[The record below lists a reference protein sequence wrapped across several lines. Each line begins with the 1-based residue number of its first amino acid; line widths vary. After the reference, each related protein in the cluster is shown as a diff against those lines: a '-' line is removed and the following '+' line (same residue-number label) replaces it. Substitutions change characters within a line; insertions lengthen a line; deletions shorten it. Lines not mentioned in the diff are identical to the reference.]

1 MAYVRWISTVPGV
14 NMKRKLIVILSL
26 VLCFMLS
33 CNEETLDKV
42 FIQGGMDAASPRVIV
57 AVDPDSVH
65 SFLEGEI
72 TTLDKEEIREEIALD
87 EKEESQVEKVEEYPS
102 LYSLS
107 PDVISGMKAYLDSSL
122 SSQKEEILGYVEEET
137 GSVLSSLSDVEALID
152 KALDD
157 ALLYIEG
164 DVKSKIDEELTNL
177 KSETKSYMDEELT
190 ALKSETK
197 SYLDEELSFIESE
210 ARVYFEGEISGL
222 KDDINNS
229 IIENQEQLD
238 TLSEDFKAYL
248 ETEALSYI
256 EARLALLKDEIL
268 SSLEKNYETKGVD
281 VHYIEDAEIE
291 FERATEE
298 DADITLNGIYL
309 SSGEEGYVVIGYEDG
324 ISSLVIPESIDGVPV
339 VAIGERAFRDCS
351 TLNGDV
357 VLPKSIVAIEKEAF
371 MNADGLNGR
380 IYFPQSLKVISDRA
394 FYGCQSLQG
403 DLIIPDSVE
412 TIGDEAFSYCTGIG
426 SAVYGGRGL
435 KSVGRDIFTY
445 SGVTKCHL
453 PLPISLELGF

>member
-72 TTLDKEEIREEIALD
+72 TTLDKEEIREVVALD
-87 EKEESQVEKVEEYPS
+87 EKEEKQVEKVEEYHS

-122 SSQKEEILGYVEEET
+122 SSQKKEILGYVEEET

-164 DVKSKIDEELTNL
+164 DVKSKIDEELT
-177 KSETKSYMDEELT
+177 
-190 ALKSETK
+190 A
-197 SYLDEELSFIESE
+197 
-210 ARVYFEGEISGL
+210 L
-222 KDDINNS
+222 KDDVNNS
-229 IIENQEQLD
+229 IIENQGQLD

-268 SSLEKNYETKGVD
+268 SSLENSYETEGVD
-281 VHYIEDAEIE
+281 VNYIEDAEIE

-309 SSGEEGYVVIGYEDG
+309 SSGDEGYVVIGYEDG

-339 VAIGERAFRDCS
+339 VAIGERAFRECS
-351 TLNGDV
+351 TLSGDV

-412 TIGDEAFSYCTGIG
+412 TIGDEAFSHCVEIG

-435 KSVGRDIFTY
+435 KSVGRDVFTY

>member
-72 TTLDKEEIREEIALD
+72 TTLDKEEIREEVALD

-107 PDVISGMKAYLDSSL
+107 PEVISGMKAYLDSSL

-164 DVKSKIDEELTNL
+164 DVKSKIDEELT
-177 KSETKSYMDEELT
+177 
-190 ALKSETK
+190 A
-197 SYLDEELSFIESE
+197 
-210 ARVYFEGEISGL
+210 L
-222 KDDINNS
+222 KDDVNNS

-268 SSLEKNYETKGVD
+268 SSLEKSYETKGVD
-281 VHYIEDAEIE
+281 VHYIKDTEIE

-412 TIGDEAFSYCTGIG
+412 TIGDEAFSYCVEIG

-435 KSVGRDIFTY
+435 KSVGRDVFTY

>member
-26 VLCFMLS
+26 VICFMLS

-72 TTLDKEEIREEIALD
+72 TTLDKEEIREEVALD

-137 GSVLSSLSDVEALID
+137 GSVLLSLSDVEALID

-157 ALLYIEG
+157 ALLYIED
-164 DVKSKIDEELTNL
+164 DVKSKIDEELT
-177 KSETKSYMDEELT
+177 
-190 ALKSETK
+190 A
-197 SYLDEELSFIESE
+197 
-210 ARVYFEGEISGL
+210 L
-222 KDDINNS
+222 KDDVNNS

-268 SSLEKNYETKGVD
+268 SSLEKSYETKGVD
-281 VHYIEDAEIE
+281 VHYIKDTEIE

-309 SSGEEGYVVIGYEDG
+309 SSGDEGYVVIGYEDG

-412 TIGDEAFSYCTGIG
+412 TIGDEAFSYCVEIG

-435 KSVGRDIFTY
+435 KSVGRDVFTY

>member
-72 TTLDKEEIREEIALD
+72 TTLDKEEIREEVALD
-87 EKEESQVEKVEEYPS
+87 EKEESQAEKVEEYPS

-107 PDVISGMKAYLDSSL
+107 PDVISEMKAYLDSSL
-122 SSQKEEILGYVEEET
+122 SSQKEEIWGYVEEET

-164 DVKSKIDEELTNL
+164 DVKSKIDEELT
-177 KSETKSYMDEELT
+177 
-190 ALKSETK
+190 A
-197 SYLDEELSFIESE
+197 
-210 ARVYFEGEISGL
+210 L
-222 KDDINNS
+222 KDDVNNS
-229 IIENQEQLD
+229 IIENKEQLD

-281 VHYIEDAEIE
+281 VHYIKDTEIE

-309 SSGEEGYVVIGYEDG
+309 SSGDEGYVVIGYEDG

-380 IYFPQSLKVISDRA
+380 IYLPQSLKVISDRA

-412 TIGDEAFSYCTGIG
+412 TIGDEAFSYCVEIG

-435 KSVGRDIFTY
+435 KSVGRDVFTY

>member
-72 TTLDKEEIREEIALD
+72 TTLDKEEIREEVALD

-164 DVKSKIDEELTNL
+164 DVKSKIDEELT
-177 KSETKSYMDEELT
+177 
-190 ALKSETK
+190 A
-197 SYLDEELSFIESE
+197 
-210 ARVYFEGEISGL
+210 L
-222 KDDINNS
+222 KDDVNNS
-229 IIENQEQLD
+229 IIENKEQLD

-268 SSLEKNYETKGVD
+268 SSLEKSYETKGVD

-309 SSGEEGYVVIGYEDG
+309 SSGDEGYVVIGYEDG

-351 TLNGDV
+351 TLKGDV

-435 KSVGRDIFTY
+435 KSVGRDVFTY

>member
-1 MAYVRWISTVPGV
+1 
-14 NMKRKLIVILSL
+14 
-26 VLCFMLS
+26 MLS
-33 CNEETLDKV
+33 GNEETLDKV

-164 DVKSKIDEELTNL
+164 DVKSKIDEELT
-177 KSETKSYMDEELT
+177 
-190 ALKSETK
+190 A
-197 SYLDEELSFIESE
+197 
-210 ARVYFEGEISGL
+210 L
-222 KDDINNS
+222 KDDVNNS

-238 TLSEDFKAYL
+238 TLSEYFKAYL
-248 ETEALSYI
+248 ETEALPYI

-268 SSLEKNYETKGVD
+268 SSLEKSYETKGVD

-309 SSGEEGYVVIGYEDG
+309 SSGDEGYVVIGYEDG
-324 ISSLVIPESIDGVPV
+324 ISSLVIPESIDGVPI

-351 TLNGDV
+351 TLKGDV
-357 VLPKSIVAIEKEAF
+357 VLPRSIVAIEKEAF

-412 TIGDEAFSYCTGIG
+412 TIGDEAFSHCVEIG

-435 KSVGRDIFTY
+435 KSVGRDVFTY

>member
-72 TTLDKEEIREEIALD
+72 TTLDKEEIREETALD
-87 EKEESQVEKVEEYPS
+87 EKAESQVEKVEEYPS

-164 DVKSKIDEELTNL
+164 DVKSKIDEELT
-177 KSETKSYMDEELT
+177 
-190 ALKSETK
+190 A
-197 SYLDEELSFIESE
+197 
-210 ARVYFEGEISGL
+210 L
-222 KDDINNS
+222 KDDVNNS
-229 IIENQEQLD
+229 IIENKEQLT

-268 SSLEKNYETKGVD
+268 SSLEKSYDTKGVD
-281 VHYIEDAEIE
+281 VHHIKDTEIE

-309 SSGEEGYVVIGYEDG
+309 SSGDEGYVVIGYEDG

-351 TLNGDV
+351 SLNGDV

-412 TIGDEAFSYCTGIG
+412 TIGDEAFSHCVEIG

-435 KSVGRDIFTY
+435 KSVGRDVFTY

>member
-72 TTLDKEEIREEIALD
+72 TTLDKEEIREETALD
-87 EKEESQVEKVEEYPS
+87 EKEENQVEKVEEYPS

-164 DVKSKIDEELTNL
+164 DVKSKIDEELT
-177 KSETKSYMDEELT
+177 
-190 ALKSETK
+190 A
-197 SYLDEELSFIESE
+197 
-210 ARVYFEGEISGL
+210 L
-222 KDDINNS
+222 KDDVNNS
-229 IIENQEQLD
+229 IIENKEQLD

-268 SSLEKNYETKGVD
+268 SSLEKSYETKGVD

-309 SSGEEGYVVIGYEDG
+309 SSGDEGYVVIGYEDG

-351 TLNGDV
+351 SLNGDV

-412 TIGDEAFSYCTGIG
+412 TIGDEAFSYCVEIG

-435 KSVGRDIFTY
+435 KSVGRDVFTY

>member
-72 TTLDKEEIREEIALD
+72 TTLDKEEIREETALD

-164 DVKSKIDEELTNL
+164 DVKSKIDEELT
-177 KSETKSYMDEELT
+177 
-190 ALKSETK
+190 A
-197 SYLDEELSFIESE
+197 
-210 ARVYFEGEISGL
+210 L
-222 KDDINNS
+222 KDDVNNS
-229 IIENQEQLD
+229 IIENQGQLD

-268 SSLEKNYETKGVD
+268 SSLENSYETKGVD

-351 TLNGDV
+351 TLKGDV

-412 TIGDEAFSYCTGIG
+412 TIGDEAFSHCVEIG

>member
-72 TTLDKEEIREEIALD
+72 TTLDKEEIREEVALD

-164 DVKSKIDEELTNL
+164 DVKSKIDEELT
-177 KSETKSYMDEELT
+177 
-190 ALKSETK
+190 A
-197 SYLDEELSFIESE
+197 
-210 ARVYFEGEISGL
+210 L
-222 KDDINNS
+222 KDDVNNS

-268 SSLEKNYETKGVD
+268 SSLENSYETKGVD
-281 VHYIEDAEIE
+281 IHYIEDAEIE

-309 SSGEEGYVVIGYEDG
+309 SSGDEGYVVIGYEDG

-351 TLNGDV
+351 SLKGDV

-412 TIGDEAFSYCTGIG
+412 TIGDEAFSHCVEIG

-435 KSVGRDIFTY
+435 KSVGRDVFTY
-445 SGVTKCHL
+445 SGVIMCHL

>member
-33 CNEETLDKV
+33 CNEDTLDKV

-72 TTLDKEEIREEIALD
+72 TTLDKEEIREERALD
-87 EKEESQVEKVEEYPS
+87 EKEERQVEKVEEYPS

-137 GSVLSSLSDVEALID
+137 GSVLSFLSDVEALID
-152 KALDD
+152 KTLDD

-164 DVKSKIDEELTNL
+164 DVKSKIDEELT
-177 KSETKSYMDEELT
+177 
-190 ALKSETK
+190 A
-197 SYLDEELSFIESE
+197 
-210 ARVYFEGEISGL
+210 L
-222 KDDINNS
+222 KDDVNNS
-229 IIENQEQLD
+229 IIENKEQLD

-268 SSLEKNYETKGVD
+268 SSLEKSYETKGVD
-281 VHYIEDAEIE
+281 VHYIKDTEIE

-394 FYGCQSLQG
+394 FYGCQSLKG

-412 TIGDEAFSYCTGIG
+412 TIGDEAFSYCVEIG

-435 KSVGRDIFTY
+435 KSVGRDVFTY

>member
-72 TTLDKEEIREEIALD
+72 TTLDKEEIREEVALD

-164 DVKSKIDEELTNL
+164 DVKSKIDEELT
-177 KSETKSYMDEELT
+177 
-190 ALKSETK
+190 A
-197 SYLDEELSFIESE
+197 
-210 ARVYFEGEISGL
+210 L
-222 KDDINNS
+222 KDDVNNS

-268 SSLEKNYETKGVD
+268 SSLEKSYETKGVD

-351 TLNGDV
+351 SLNGDV

-412 TIGDEAFSYCTGIG
+412 TIGDEAFSYCVEIG

-435 KSVGRDIFTY
+435 KSVGRDVFTY

>member
-72 TTLDKEEIREEIALD
+72 TTLDKEEIREEVALD

-164 DVKSKIDEELTNL
+164 DVKSKIDEELT
-177 KSETKSYMDEELT
+177 
-190 ALKSETK
+190 A
-197 SYLDEELSFIESE
+197 
-210 ARVYFEGEISGL
+210 L
-222 KDDINNS
+222 KDDVNNS
-229 IIENQEQLD
+229 IIENQGQLD

-281 VHYIEDAEIE
+281 VHYIKDTEIE

-298 DADITLNGIYL
+298 DADIILNGIYL
-309 SSGEEGYVVIGYEDG
+309 SSGDEGYVVIGYEDG

-412 TIGDEAFSYCTGIG
+412 TIGDEAFSYCVEIG

-435 KSVGRDIFTY
+435 KSVGRDVFTY

>member
-72 TTLDKEEIREEIALD
+72 TTLDKEEIREVVALD

-107 PDVISGMKAYLDSSL
+107 PEVISGMKAYLDSSL

-164 DVKSKIDEELTNL
+164 DVKSKIDEELT
-177 KSETKSYMDEELT
+177 
-190 ALKSETK
+190 A
-197 SYLDEELSFIESE
+197 
-210 ARVYFEGEISGL
+210 L
-222 KDDINNS
+222 KDDVNNS

-268 SSLEKNYETKGVD
+268 SSLEKSYETKGVD
-281 VHYIEDAEIE
+281 IHYMEDAEIE

-309 SSGEEGYVVIGYEDG
+309 SSGDEGYVVIGYEDG

-351 TLNGDV
+351 TLKGDV

>member
-72 TTLDKEEIREEIALD
+72 TTLDKEEIREEVALD
-87 EKEESQVEKVEEYPS
+87 EKEERQVEKVEEYPS

-164 DVKSKIDEELTNL
+164 DVKSKIDEELT
-177 KSETKSYMDEELT
+177 
-190 ALKSETK
+190 A
-197 SYLDEELSFIESE
+197 
-210 ARVYFEGEISGL
+210 L
-222 KDDINNS
+222 KDDVNNS

-268 SSLEKNYETKGVD
+268 SSLEKSYETKGVD
-281 VHYIEDAEIE
+281 VHYIKDTEIE

-435 KSVGRDIFTY
+435 KSVGRDVFTY

>member
-72 TTLDKEEIREEIALD
+72 TTLDKEEIREEVALD

-164 DVKSKIDEELTNL
+164 DVKSKIDEELT
-177 KSETKSYMDEELT
+177 
-190 ALKSETK
+190 A
-197 SYLDEELSFIESE
+197 
-210 ARVYFEGEISGL
+210 L
-222 KDDINNS
+222 KDDVNNS
-229 IIENQEQLD
+229 IIENKDQLD

-268 SSLEKNYETKGVD
+268 SSLEKSYETKGVD
-281 VHYIEDAEIE
+281 VHYIKDTEIE

-339 VAIGERAFRDCS
+339 VAIGEGAFRDCS

-412 TIGDEAFSYCTGIG
+412 TIGDEAFSYCVEIG

-435 KSVGRDIFTY
+435 KSVGRDVFTY

>member
-72 TTLDKEEIREEIALD
+72 TTLDKEEIREEVALD

-164 DVKSKIDEELTNL
+164 DVKSKIDEELT
-177 KSETKSYMDEELT
+177 
-190 ALKSETK
+190 
-197 SYLDEELSFIESE
+197 
-210 ARVYFEGEISGL
+210 GL
-222 KDDINNS
+222 KDDVNNS
-229 IIENQEQLD
+229 IIENKEQLD

-268 SSLEKNYETKGVD
+268 SSLEKSYETKGVD

-309 SSGEEGYVVIGYEDG
+309 SSGDEGYVVIGYEDG

-412 TIGDEAFSYCTGIG
+412 TIGDEAFSYCVEIG

-435 KSVGRDIFTY
+435 KSVGRDVFTY

>member
-72 TTLDKEEIREEIALD
+72 TTLDKEEIREEVALD

-164 DVKSKIDEELTNL
+164 DVKSKIDEELT
-177 KSETKSYMDEELT
+177 
-190 ALKSETK
+190 ALK
-197 SYLDEELSFIESE
+197 DN
-210 ARVYFEGEISGL
+210 V
-222 KDDINNS
+222 NNS

-268 SSLEKNYETKGVD
+268 SSLEKSYETKGVD
-281 VHYIEDAEIE
+281 VHYIKDTEIE

>member
-72 TTLDKEEIREEIALD
+72 TTLDKEEIREEVALD

-164 DVKSKIDEELTNL
+164 DVKSKIDEELT
-177 KSETKSYMDEELT
+177 
-190 ALKSETK
+190 A
-197 SYLDEELSFIESE
+197 
-210 ARVYFEGEISGL
+210 L
-222 KDDINNS
+222 KDDVNNS

-268 SSLEKNYETKGVD
+268 SSLEKSYETKGVD
-281 VHYIEDAEIE
+281 VHYIKDTEIE

-351 TLNGDV
+351 SLSGDV

-412 TIGDEAFSYCTGIG
+412 TIGDEAFSYCVEIG

-435 KSVGRDIFTY
+435 KSVGRDVFTY

>member
-72 TTLDKEEIREEIALD
+72 TTLDKEEIREEVALD
-87 EKEESQVEKVEEYPS
+87 EKEKSQVEKVEEYPS

-122 SSQKEEILGYVEEET
+122 SSQKKEILGYVEEET

-164 DVKSKIDEELTNL
+164 DVKSKIDEELT
-177 KSETKSYMDEELT
+177 
-190 ALKSETK
+190 A
-197 SYLDEELSFIESE
+197 
-210 ARVYFEGEISGL
+210 L
-222 KDDINNS
+222 KDDVNNS
-229 IIENQEQLD
+229 IIENKEQLD

-281 VHYIEDAEIE
+281 VHYIKDTEIE

-309 SSGEEGYVVIGYEDG
+309 SSGDEGYVVIGYEDG

-412 TIGDEAFSYCTGIG
+412 TIGDEAFSYCVEIG

-435 KSVGRDIFTY
+435 KSVGRDVFTY

>member
-72 TTLDKEEIREEIALD
+72 TTLDKEEIREEVALD
-87 EKEESQVEKVEEYPS
+87 EKEENQVEKVEEYPS

-164 DVKSKIDEELTNL
+164 DVKSKIDEELT
-177 KSETKSYMDEELT
+177 
-190 ALKSETK
+190 A
-197 SYLDEELSFIESE
+197 
-210 ARVYFEGEISGL
+210 L
-222 KDDINNS
+222 KDDVNNS
-229 IIENQEQLD
+229 IIENQGQLD

-268 SSLEKNYETKGVD
+268 SSLEKSYETKGVD
-281 VHYIEDAEIE
+281 VHYIKDTEIE

-412 TIGDEAFSYCTGIG
+412 TIGDEAFSYCVEIG

-435 KSVGRDIFTY
+435 KSVGRDVFTY

>member
-72 TTLDKEEIREEIALD
+72 TTLDKEEIREEVALD

-164 DVKSKIDEELTNL
+164 DVKSKIDEELT
-177 KSETKSYMDEELT
+177 
-190 ALKSETK
+190 A
-197 SYLDEELSFIESE
+197 
-210 ARVYFEGEISGL
+210 L
-222 KDDINNS
+222 KDDVNNS

-268 SSLEKNYETKGVD
+268 SSLEKSYETKGVD
-281 VHYIEDAEIE
+281 VHYIKDTEIE

-412 TIGDEAFSYCTGIG
+412 TIGDEAFSYCVEIG

>member
-72 TTLDKEEIREEIALD
+72 TTLDKEEIREEVALD

-164 DVKSKIDEELTNL
+164 DVKSKIDEELT
-177 KSETKSYMDEELT
+177 
-190 ALKSETK
+190 A
-197 SYLDEELSFIESE
+197 
-210 ARVYFEGEISGL
+210 L
-222 KDDINNS
+222 KDDVNNS
-229 IIENQEQLD
+229 IIENKEQLD

-268 SSLEKNYETKGVD
+268 SSLEKSYETKGVD

-309 SSGEEGYVVIGYEDG
+309 SSGDEGYVVIGYEDG

-351 TLNGDV
+351 TLKGDV

-412 TIGDEAFSYCTGIG
+412 TIGDEAFSYCVEIG

-435 KSVGRDIFTY
+435 KSVGRDVFTY

>member
-72 TTLDKEEIREEIALD
+72 TTLDKEEIREETALD

-164 DVKSKIDEELTNL
+164 DVKSKIDEELT
-177 KSETKSYMDEELT
+177 
-190 ALKSETK
+190 A
-197 SYLDEELSFIESE
+197 
-210 ARVYFEGEISGL
+210 L
-222 KDDINNS
+222 KDDVNNS

-268 SSLEKNYETKGVD
+268 SSLEKSYETKGVD
-281 VHYIEDAEIE
+281 VHYIKDTEIE

-309 SSGEEGYVVIGYEDG
+309 SSGDEGYVVIGYEDG

-351 TLNGDV
+351 SLKGDV

-435 KSVGRDIFTY
+435 KSVGRDVFTY

>member
-107 PDVISGMKAYLDSSL
+107 PEVISGMKAYLDSSL

-164 DVKSKIDEELTNL
+164 DVKSKIDEELT
-177 KSETKSYMDEELT
+177 
-190 ALKSETK
+190 A
-197 SYLDEELSFIESE
+197 
-210 ARVYFEGEISGL
+210 L
-222 KDDINNS
+222 KDDVNNS

-268 SSLEKNYETKGVD
+268 SSLEKSYETKGVD
-281 VHYIEDAEIE
+281 VHYIKDTEIE

-351 TLNGDV
+351 SLSGDV

-435 KSVGRDIFTY
+435 KSVGRDMFTY

>member
-14 NMKRKLIVILSL
+14 NMKRKLIVILRL
-26 VLCFMLS
+26 VICFMLS

-107 PDVISGMKAYLDSSL
+107 PEVISGMKAYLDSSL

-164 DVKSKIDEELTNL
+164 DVKSKIDEELT
-177 KSETKSYMDEELT
+177 
-190 ALKSETK
+190 A
-197 SYLDEELSFIESE
+197 
-210 ARVYFEGEISGL
+210 L
-222 KDDINNS
+222 KDDVNNS
-229 IIENQEQLD
+229 IIENQGQLD
-238 TLSEDFKAYL
+238 TLSVDFKAYL
-248 ETEALSYI
+248 ETEALPYI

-281 VHYIEDAEIE
+281 VHYIKDTEIE

-412 TIGDEAFSYCTGIG
+412 TIGDEAFSHCVEIG

-435 KSVGRDIFTY
+435 KSVGRDVFTY

>member
-72 TTLDKEEIREEIALD
+72 TTLDKEEIREEVALD

-164 DVKSKIDEELTNL
+164 DVKSKIDEELT
-177 KSETKSYMDEELT
+177 
-190 ALKSETK
+190 A
-197 SYLDEELSFIESE
+197 
-210 ARVYFEGEISGL
+210 L
-222 KDDINNS
+222 KDDVNNS
-229 IIENQEQLD
+229 IIENQGQLD

-268 SSLEKNYETKGVD
+268 SSLEKSYESKGVD

-309 SSGEEGYVVIGYEDG
+309 SSGDEGYVVIGYEDG
-324 ISSLVIPESIDGVPV
+324 ISSLIIPESIDGVPV
-339 VAIGERAFRDCS
+339 VAIGEGAFRDCS
-351 TLNGDV
+351 TLKGDV

-412 TIGDEAFSYCTGIG
+412 TIGDEAFSYCVEIG

>member
-72 TTLDKEEIREEIALD
+72 TTLDKEEIREEVALD
-87 EKEESQVEKVEEYPS
+87 EKEESQAEKVEEYPS

-164 DVKSKIDEELTNL
+164 DVKSKIDEELT
-177 KSETKSYMDEELT
+177 
-190 ALKSETK
+190 A
-197 SYLDEELSFIESE
+197 
-210 ARVYFEGEISGL
+210 L
-222 KDDINNS
+222 KDDVNNS
-229 IIENQEQLD
+229 IIENKEQLD

-256 EARLALLKDEIL
+256 EARLALLKNEIL
-268 SSLEKNYETKGVD
+268 SSLEKSYETKGVD
-281 VHYIEDAEIE
+281 VHYIEDTEIE

-309 SSGEEGYVVIGYEDG
+309 SSGDEGYVVIGYEDG

-412 TIGDEAFSYCTGIG
+412 TIGDEAFSYCVEIG

-435 KSVGRDIFTY
+435 KSVGRDVFTY

>member
-72 TTLDKEEIREEIALD
+72 TTLDKEEIREEVALD

-164 DVKSKIDEELTNL
+164 DVKSKIDEELT
-177 KSETKSYMDEELT
+177 
-190 ALKSETK
+190 A
-197 SYLDEELSFIESE
+197 
-210 ARVYFEGEISGL
+210 L
-222 KDDINNS
+222 KDDVNNS
-229 IIENQEQLD
+229 IIENKEQLD

-268 SSLEKNYETKGVD
+268 SSLEKSYETKGVD

-309 SSGEEGYVVIGYEDG
+309 SSGDEGYVVIGYEDG

-351 TLNGDV
+351 SLNGDV

-435 KSVGRDIFTY
+435 KSVGRDVFTY
-445 SGVTKCHL
+445 SGVTRCHL

>member
-72 TTLDKEEIREEIALD
+72 TTLDKEEIREEVALD
-87 EKEESQVEKVEEYPS
+87 EKEKSQVEKVEEYPS

-137 GSVLSSLSDVEALID
+137 GSVLSSLSDVESLID

-164 DVKSKIDEELTNL
+164 DVKSKIDEELT
-177 KSETKSYMDEELT
+177 
-190 ALKSETK
+190 A
-197 SYLDEELSFIESE
+197 
-210 ARVYFEGEISGL
+210 L
-222 KDDINNS
+222 KDDVNNS

-309 SSGEEGYVVIGYEDG
+309 SSGDEGYVVIGYEDG

-339 VAIGERAFRDCS
+339 VAIGEGAFRDCS

-412 TIGDEAFSYCTGIG
+412 TIGDEAFSYCVEIG

>member
-72 TTLDKEEIREEIALD
+72 TTLDKEEIREETALD

-164 DVKSKIDEELTNL
+164 DVKSKIDEELT
-177 KSETKSYMDEELT
+177 
-190 ALKSETK
+190 A
-197 SYLDEELSFIESE
+197 
-210 ARVYFEGEISGL
+210 L
-222 KDDINNS
+222 KDDVNNS

-281 VHYIEDAEIE
+281 VHYIKDTEIE

-309 SSGEEGYVVIGYEDG
+309 SSGDEGYVVIGYEDG

-351 TLNGDV
+351 TLKGDV

-412 TIGDEAFSYCTGIG
+412 TIGDEAFSYCVEIG

>member
-72 TTLDKEEIREEIALD
+72 TTLDKEEIREDVALD

-164 DVKSKIDEELTNL
+164 DVKSKIDEELT
-177 KSETKSYMDEELT
+177 
-190 ALKSETK
+190 A
-197 SYLDEELSFIESE
+197 
-210 ARVYFEGEISGL
+210 L
-222 KDDINNS
+222 KDDVNNS

-268 SSLEKNYETKGVD
+268 SSLEKSYETKGVD

-309 SSGEEGYVVIGYEDG
+309 SSGDEGYVVIGYEDG

-351 TLNGDV
+351 TISGDV

-412 TIGDEAFSYCTGIG
+412 TIGDEAFSYCVEIG

-435 KSVGRDIFTY
+435 KSVGRDVFTY

>member
-72 TTLDKEEIREEIALD
+72 TTLDKEEIREEVALD

-152 KALDD
+152 KTLDD

-164 DVKSKIDEELTNL
+164 DVKSKIDEELT
-177 KSETKSYMDEELT
+177 
-190 ALKSETK
+190 A
-197 SYLDEELSFIESE
+197 
-210 ARVYFEGEISGL
+210 L
-222 KDDINNS
+222 KDDVNNS
-229 IIENQEQLD
+229 IIENQGQLD

-268 SSLEKNYETKGVD
+268 SSLEKSYETKGVD
-281 VHYIEDAEIE
+281 VHYIKDTEIE

-309 SSGEEGYVVIGYEDG
+309 SSGDEGYVVIGYEDG

-339 VAIGERAFRDCS
+339 VAIGERAFRECS
-351 TLNGDV
+351 TLKGDV

-435 KSVGRDIFTY
+435 KSVGRDVFTY

>member
-72 TTLDKEEIREEIALD
+72 TTLDKEEIREEVALD

-164 DVKSKIDEELTNL
+164 DVKSKIDEELT
-177 KSETKSYMDEELT
+177 
-190 ALKSETK
+190 A
-197 SYLDEELSFIESE
+197 
-210 ARVYFEGEISGL
+210 L
-222 KDDINNS
+222 KDDVNNS
-229 IIENQEQLD
+229 IIENQGQLD

-268 SSLEKNYETKGVD
+268 SSLEKSYETKGVD
-281 VHYIEDAEIE
+281 IHYMEDAEIE

-351 TLNGDV
+351 TLKGDV

-412 TIGDEAFSYCTGIG
+412 TIGDEAFSYCVEIG

-435 KSVGRDIFTY
+435 KSVGRDVFTY

>member
-72 TTLDKEEIREEIALD
+72 TTLDKEEIREEVALD

-164 DVKSKIDEELTNL
+164 DVKSKIDEELT
-177 KSETKSYMDEELT
+177 
-190 ALKSETK
+190 A
-197 SYLDEELSFIESE
+197 
-210 ARVYFEGEISGL
+210 L
-222 KDDINNS
+222 KDDVNNS
-229 IIENQEQLD
+229 IIENQGQLD

-268 SSLEKNYETKGVD
+268 SSLEKSYETKGVD
-281 VHYIEDAEIE
+281 VHYIKDTEIE

-324 ISSLVIPESIDGVPV
+324 ISSIVIPESIDGVPV

-412 TIGDEAFSYCTGIG
+412 TIGDEAFSYCVEIG

-435 KSVGRDIFTY
+435 KSVGRDVFTY

>member
-72 TTLDKEEIREEIALD
+72 TTLDKEEIREEVALD

-107 PDVISGMKAYLDSSL
+107 PEVISGMKAYLDSSL

-164 DVKSKIDEELTNL
+164 DVKSKIDEELT
-177 KSETKSYMDEELT
+177 
-190 ALKSETK
+190 A
-197 SYLDEELSFIESE
+197 
-210 ARVYFEGEISGL
+210 L
-222 KDDINNS
+222 KDDVNNS

-268 SSLEKNYETKGVD
+268 SSLEKSYETKGVD

-309 SSGEEGYVVIGYEDG
+309 SSGDEGYVVIGYEDG

-351 TLNGDV
+351 TLKGDV

-371 MNADGLNGR
+371 MNAYGLNGR

-412 TIGDEAFSYCTGIG
+412 TIGDEAFSYCVEIG

>member
-72 TTLDKEEIREEIALD
+72 TTLDKEEIREVVALD
-87 EKEESQVEKVEEYPS
+87 EKEERQVEKVEEYPS

-164 DVKSKIDEELTNL
+164 DVKSKIDEELT
-177 KSETKSYMDEELT
+177 
-190 ALKSETK
+190 A
-197 SYLDEELSFIESE
+197 
-210 ARVYFEGEISGL
+210 L
-222 KDDINNS
+222 KDDVNNS
-229 IIENQEQLD
+229 IIENKEQLD

-268 SSLEKNYETKGVD
+268 SSLEKSYETKGVD

-309 SSGEEGYVVIGYEDG
+309 SSGDEGYVVIGYEDG

-351 TLNGDV
+351 SLKGDV

-412 TIGDEAFSYCTGIG
+412 TIGDEAFSYCVEIG

-435 KSVGRDIFTY
+435 KSVGRDVFTY

>member
-72 TTLDKEEIREEIALD
+72 TTLDKEEIREEVALD
-87 EKEESQVEKVEEYPS
+87 EKEENQVEKVEEYPL

-107 PDVISGMKAYLDSSL
+107 PEVISGMKAYLDSSL

-164 DVKSKIDEELTNL
+164 DVKSKIDEELT
-177 KSETKSYMDEELT
+177 
-190 ALKSETK
+190 A
-197 SYLDEELSFIESE
+197 
-210 ARVYFEGEISGL
+210 L
-222 KDDINNS
+222 KDDVNNS

-281 VHYIEDAEIE
+281 VHYIKDTEIE

-309 SSGEEGYVVIGYEDG
+309 SSGDEGYVVIGYEDG

-351 TLNGDV
+351 TLKGDV

-412 TIGDEAFSYCTGIG
+412 TIGDEAFSYCVEIG

>member
-72 TTLDKEEIREEIALD
+72 TTLDKEEIREEVALD

-164 DVKSKIDEELTNL
+164 DVKSKIDEELT
-177 KSETKSYMDEELT
+177 
-190 ALKSETK
+190 A
-197 SYLDEELSFIESE
+197 
-210 ARVYFEGEISGL
+210 L
-222 KDDINNS
+222 KDDVNNS

-268 SSLEKNYETKGVD
+268 SSLEKSYETKGVD

-351 TLNGDV
+351 TLKGDV

-412 TIGDEAFSYCTGIG
+412 TIGDEAFSYCVEIG

-435 KSVGRDIFTY
+435 KSVGRDVFTY

>member
-72 TTLDKEEIREEIALD
+72 TTLDKEEIREEVALD
-87 EKEESQVEKVEEYPS
+87 EKEENQVEKVEEYPS

-164 DVKSKIDEELTNL
+164 DVKSKIDEELT
-177 KSETKSYMDEELT
+177 
-190 ALKSETK
+190 A
-197 SYLDEELSFIESE
+197 
-210 ARVYFEGEISGL
+210 L
-222 KDDINNS
+222 KDDVNNS
-229 IIENQEQLD
+229 IIENKEQLD

-281 VHYIEDAEIE
+281 VHYIKDTEIE

-339 VAIGERAFRDCS
+339 VAIGERAFRECS
-351 TLNGDV
+351 TLKGDV

-435 KSVGRDIFTY
+435 KSVGRDVFTY